1 MGAMGNTFL
10 KTASAALAGQA
21 LQQAPTGVLLG
32 VNDAAQ
38 AALASL
44 NIVSVFDLAASGLF
58 EVARRLLALETDA
71 TLFEARQGTMPA
83 DAVNLPPPGIPLQL
97 WARQPIGI
105 LKGIAPALVG
115 PVSAALDVSTVR
127 DLALWPPGVAAR
139 ALLQGVLLPASFDD
153 SEIPPELLPAS
164 GVYPVERVS
173 LRKLVIDAA
182 PSPGATP
189 LEQQADAVDL
199 TSVLGSSPGFDRLAT
214 GALLTFS
221 QSWFA
226 QGLSLGHLLHSL
238 SLAPGETTRIAVVDW
253 SRQSRGRSGETVSQS
268 EALSNSLQHTRA
280 LSEVTDATVREF
292 QSGQSRT
299 SVDATTLQAGGGGG
313 LDLGIVAFGASAS
326 TSDTHTEAVGVSSSF
341 GTRDLAARFGQQVND
356 LSQQTASAAR
366 SRRASVVREL
376 SQSERETLSSRVV
389 TNYNHMHAL
398 NLQYHEVVQVF
409 RVTTQLERA
418 ERCLFVP
425 LKLLDFSNTEVVD
438 RQRGVLA
445 AVALSDI
452 VRQQLTRDYG
462 VVELVPQ
469 VARVTPATV
478 ATTGLGTTLNPAVV
492 GAGGAGAGSGGGAG
506 GAALAGGAGGAGGVT
521 TLPFNPS
528 SATATAAT
536 AAAAATTAGTA
547 TATAAVTPKALR
559 FDLGPARAAATLV
572 ARRGFDM
579 AQVSRLAALAGQ
591 PALRDGS
598 DGVFVPDESRLIGL
612 QLLSGAVANLVVL
625 ARTGAQLPAQ
635 LRSATQLSLATPA
648 RLADLQSVVLQLR
661 PEDAVLN
668 ATLRLQFDVQGTVL
682 PLDIPLALKA
692 AGASLQA
699 AVVFNAV
706 RAAPELLRHL
716 QANRLHYSQ
725 AVFARLDASAVAG
738 LLGRLTLRG
747 QALGTWVEPQPLQVV
762 GNSLVFRMTLPLTG
776 VADNPAMAQEMAAWQ
791 QFLTSRGLN
800 APTPQTDTVPLPTG
814 GVFAEAVLG
823 RFNSAEKIDL
833 TRFWNWQDSPI
844 QISAPDIAALS
855 PASRRQAQDLMPGA
869 FGSPLLQQQAPTTL
883 PGAAG
888 VQPLLT
894 ALQNGNLFRDMSGLA
909 QVSALAQSATDLS
922 GSGATSAGAQA
933 AANLKT
939 TMEEHTARM
948 RIAAEL
954 SGATQGGGQGTL
966 TARAAVDKAVSD
978 AATSAAA
985 SGASAGGSGVAAG
998 GSQPTLFQRT
1008 AEALS
1013 GSAVAGVTQGLVD
1026 DAVAGIAGE
1035 AAGAGQTRSARVARQ
1050 QPTQRPALPPS
1061 TGILA
1066 GSAAS
1071 GAGVFGNAPNA
1082 ASAAADDSPRRFRI
1096 TVSFLPSQGVLP
1108 PGFRSMRLDS
1118 EDGSLLTEA
1127 AAADSP
1133 DTLTTGFSSAELPAK
1148 LRVGM
1153 FFITPQ
1159 LHLEM
1164 REEKAVLVPPS
1175 EAGVITRLRFEVRP
1189 TLRSVTIRIK
1199 ARVALPALLE
1209 PDTADLDA
1217 QMLHRGIGR
1226 VELAKEPSFKLAPD
1240 LPPRFDATLLIYT
1253 GKATVRQIV

>member
-1 MGAMGNTFL
+1 
-10 KTASAALAGQA
+10 
-21 LQQAPTGVLLG
+21 
-32 VNDAAQ
+32 
-38 AALASL
+38 
-44 NIVSVFDLAASGLF
+44 
-58 EVARRLLALETDA
+58 
-71 TLFEARQGTMPA
+71 
-83 DAVNLPPPGIPLQL
+83 
-97 WARQPIGI
+97 
-105 LKGIAPALVG
+105 
-115 PVSAALDVSTVR
+115 VSAALDVSTVR
-127 DLALWPPGVAAR
+127 DLALWPPAVAAR
-139 ALLQGVLLPASFDD
+139 ALLQGLLLPAPGDD

-164 GVYPVERVS
+164 GVYAIERVS

-182 PSPGATP
+182 PSSGATP
-189 LEQQADAVDL
+189 LEQQTEAVDL
-199 TSVLGSSPGFDRLAT
+199 ASVLGSSPGFDRLAT

-292 QSGQSRT
+292 QSGQSRNA
-299 SVDATTLQAGGGGG
+299 VDATTLQAGGGGG
-313 LDLGIVAFGASAS
+313 LDLGIVAVGASAS

-445 AVALSDI
+445 AAALSDN

-478 ATTGLGTTLNPAVV
+478 VTTGLGTTLSA
-492 GAGGAGAGSGGGAG
+492 AAGAAPAPP
-506 GAALAGGAGGAGGVT
+506 AAPAAAAGGAGGVT
-521 TLPFNPS
+521 SLPFNPLG
-528 SATATAAT
+528 AAT
-536 AAAAATTAGTA
+536 GPAAAPAPALTPAV
-547 TATAAVTPKALR
+547 VTPKALR

-579 AQVSRLAALAGQ
+579 AQVARLAALVGQ
-591 PALRDGS
+591 PALREGS

-612 QLLSGAVANLVVL
+612 QLLSGAAANLVVL

-635 LRSATQLSLATPA
+635 LRTATQLSLATPA

-682 PLDIPLALKA
+682 PLDIPLQLKA

-699 AVVFNAV
+699 AVIFNAV

-747 QALGTWVEPQPLQVV
+747 QPLGTWVEPQPLQVV
-762 GNSLVFRMTLPLTG
+762 GNSLVFRLKLPLAG

-855 PASRRQAQDLMPGA
+855 PASRRQVQDLMPGA
-869 FGSPLLQQQAPTTL
+869 FGSPLLQQQAPGTL

-909 QVSALAQSATDLS
+909 QVSALAQSATELS

-939 TMEEHTARM
+939 TMEEHTARL

-954 SGATQGGGQGTL
+954 IGATQGSGAGAGGGLGGGGAGSHSGASQGTA
-966 TARAAVDKAVSD
+966 TSRAAIDNAVRD
-978 AATSAAA
+978 AATSAASAGVSTGVSAGVSAGA
-985 SGASAGGSGVAAG
+985 SVGASVGASAGGSVSGAAAAAAAS
-998 GSQPTLFQRT
+998 GSSPTLFQRT
-1008 AEALS
+1008 ADALS
-1013 GSAVAGVTQGLVD
+1013 GSAVAAAAQGLVD
-1026 DAVAGIAGE
+1026 GAVAGITDE
-1035 AAGAGQTRSARVARQ
+1035 AAGSGQARSARVARQ
-1050 QPTQRPALPPS
+1050 QPTKRPAPAAS
-1061 TGILA
+1061 TGIFEGVA
-1066 GSAAS
+1066 VS
-1071 GAGVFGNAPNA
+1071 GMDVSGKVLNVS
-1082 ASAAADDSPRRFRI
+1082 SAAADGSPRRFKI
-1096 TVSFLPSQGVLP
+1096 KVSFLPSEGVLP
-1108 PGFRSMRLDS
+1108 AGFRSMRLDS
-1118 EDGSLLTEA
+1118 LDGGLLTEA

-1133 DTLTTGFSSAELPAK
+1133 DTLTTGFVSADLPAK
-1148 LRVGM
+1148 LWVGM
-1153 FFITPQ
+1153 FVDTPQ
-1159 LHLEM
+1159 LQLEM
-1164 REEKAVLVPPS
+1164 RDEKTVLVPPG
-1175 EAGVITRLRFEVRP
+1175 EAGAITRLQFEVRP
-1189 TLRSVTIRIK
+1189 TFRVLTLRVK
-1199 ARVALPALLE
+1199 ARVALPVLLE

-1217 QMLHRGIGR
+1217 QLAQRGIGR
-1226 VELAKEPSFKLAPD
+1226 IELAKAPGFKLAPE
-1240 LPPRFDATLLIYT
+1240 LPPSFDVTLLLHTEKLTI
-1253 GKATVRQIV
+1253 RQIV

>member
-1 MGAMGNTFL
+1 MGAIGNTFL
-10 KTASAALAGQA
+10 KTASAGLAGQA

-32 VNDAAQ
+32 VSDAAQ

-44 NIVSVFDLAASGLF
+44 NIISVFDLAASGLF

-83 DAVNLPPPGIPLQL
+83 DAVALPPPGVPLQL
-97 WARQPIGI
+97 WARQPIGL

-115 PVSAALDVSTVR
+115 SVSAALDVATVR
-127 DLALWPPGVAAR
+127 DLALWPPAVAAR
-139 ALLQGVLLPASFDD
+139 ALLQDLLVPAPVVDR
-153 SEIPPELLPAS
+153 EIPPELLPAS

-173 LRKLVIDAA
+173 LRKLVIDVA

-189 LEQQADAVDL
+189 LEQQADAIDL
-199 TSVLGSSPGFDRLAT
+199 AAVLGSSPGFDRLAT

-253 SRQSRGRSGETVSQS
+253 SRQSRGQSGETVSQS

-280 LSEVTDATVREF
+280 LSEVTNATLREF
-292 QSGQSRT
+292 QAGRSST
-299 SVDATTLQAGGGGG
+299 SIDSTTKQVGAGGG

-326 TSDTHTEAVGVSSSF
+326 TSSSHTEAVGVSSSF
-341 GTRDLAARFGQQVND
+341 GSRDLAARFGQQVND
-356 LSQQTASAAR
+356 LSQQTASGAR

-389 TNYNHMHAL
+389 TNYNHMHTL

-409 RVTTQLERA
+409 RVTTQLERV

-445 AVALSDI
+445 GAALSEN

-469 VARVTPATV
+469 VARVTPGSV
-478 ATTGLGTTLNPAVV
+478 ATSVLGTTLSAGTATV
-492 GAGGAGAGSGGGAG
+492 GPGAG
-506 GAALAGGAGGAGGVT
+506 GAAGT
-521 TLPFNPS
+521 STLPFNPPL
-528 SATATAAT
+528 
-536 AAAAATTAGTA
+536 AGA
-547 TATAAVTPKALR
+547 GPAMAAVTPKALR

-579 AQVSRLAALAGQ
+579 AQVARLAALAGQ
-591 PALRDGS
+591 PALRAGS
-598 DGVFVPDESRLIGL
+598 DGVFVPDESHLIGV
-612 QLLSGAVANLVVL
+612 QLLSGAVANLEVL
-625 ARTGAQLPAQ
+625 SRTGAQLPVQ
-635 LRSATQLSLATPA
+635 LRTAAQLSLATPA
-648 RLADLQSVVLQLR
+648 RVADLQSVVVQLR
-661 PEDAVLN
+661 PEDASLSTV
-668 ATLRLQFDVQGTVL
+668 LRLQFDVQGTVL
-682 PLDIPLALKA
+682 PLDVPLQLKA
-692 AGASLQA
+692 VGTSLQPA
-699 AVVFNAV
+699 LVFNAV

-725 AVFARLDASAVAG
+725 AVFARLDASALAG

-747 QALGTWVEPQPLQVV
+747 QPLGTWVEPQPLQVV
-762 GNSLVFRMTLPLTG
+762 GNSLVFRMKLPLSG
-776 VADNPAMAQEMAAWQ
+776 AADNPAMAQEMLAWQ

-869 FGSPLLQQQAPTTL
+869 FGAPLLQQQTPTSL

-888 VQPLLT
+888 VQPVLT
-894 ALQNGNLFRDMSGLA
+894 ALQNGNQFRDMSGLA
-909 QVSALAQSATDLS
+909 QISGLAQSATELS

-939 TMEEHTARM
+939 TMEEHTARL
-948 RIAAEL
+948 RIAADL
-954 SGATQGGGQGTL
+954 IAATQGGGGKSSAVQSTPS
-966 TARAAVDKAVSD
+966 ARAAIENAVQD
-978 AATSAAA
+978 AGSASALA
-985 SGASAGGSGVAAG
+985 GASAGGPAGGPAG
-998 GSQPTLFQRT
+998 GSAGTADASTPTLFQRT
-1008 AEALS
+1008 AQALS
-1013 GSAVAGVTQGLVD
+1013 GSAMAAAMQGLVD
-1026 DAVAGIAGE
+1026 GAVAGINSE
-1035 AAGAGQTRSARVARQ
+1035 AAGAGTGQRLSARVARQ
-1050 QPTQRPALPPS
+1050 QPARRPAQAAD
-1061 TGILA
+1061 A
-1066 GSAAS
+1066 GSP
-1071 GAGVFGNAPNA
+1071 VNA
-1082 ASAAADDSPRRFRI
+1082 ASAAAGEGSRRFRI
-1096 TVSFLPSQGVLP
+1096 DVQFLPSQGVVP
-1108 PGFRSMRLDS
+1108 AGFRSMRLDS
-1118 EDGSLLTEA
+1118 EDGGLLTEA
-1127 AAADSP
+1127 AGANSP
-1133 DTLTTGFSSAELPAK
+1133 EIFRTGFTSVDLPAR

-1153 FFITPQ
+1153 FVDRAPMPPLEITDA
-1159 LHLEM
+1159 
-1164 REEKAVLVPPS
+1164 KTVLVPLA
-1175 EAGVITRLRFEVRP
+1175 EADTLTRLKFEVRP
-1189 TLRSVTIRIK
+1189 TLRVLTLRIK
-1199 ARVALPALLE
+1199 AKVNLPVLLE
-1209 PDTADLDA
+1209 PDIADLDA
-1217 QMLHRGIGR
+1217 QMAQRGIDRG
-1226 VELAKEPSFKLAPD
+1226 ELAKAPAFKLAPE
-1240 LPPRFDATLLIYT
+1240 LPPSFEATLLIYT
-1253 GKATVRQIV
+1253 GKLTIQQII

>member
-1 MGAMGNTFL
+1 MGAIDNTFL
-10 KTASAALAGQA
+10 KTASAELVGQA

-32 VNDAAQ
+32 VSDAAQ

-44 NIVSVFDLAASGLF
+44 NIISVFDLAASGLF

-83 DAVNLPPPGIPLQL
+83 DAVTLPPPGVPLQL

-115 PVSAALDVSTVR
+115 PVSAALDVGTVR
-127 DLALWPPGVAAR
+127 DLALWPPAVAAR
-139 ALLQGVLLPASFDD
+139 ALLQGLLLPAPGDD
-153 SEIPPELLPAS
+153 SGIPPELLPAS

-189 LEQQADAVDL
+189 LEQQAEAIDL
-199 TSVLGSSPGFDRLAT
+199 ASVLGSSPGFDRLAT

-238 SLAPGETTRIAVVDW
+238 SLAPGETTRMAVVDW

-292 QSGQSRT
+292 QGGQSST
-299 SVDATTLQAGGGGG
+299 SVDSTTLQAGAGGG

-376 SQSERETLSSRVV
+376 SQSEHETLSSRVV

-425 LKLLDFSNTEVVD
+425 LKLLEFSNTDVVD

-445 AVALSDI
+445 AVALSEQ

-462 VVELVPQ
+462 VVEVVPQ

-478 ATTGLGTTLNPAVV
+478 ATTGLGTTLGPIAATGAV
-492 GAGGAGAGSGGGAG
+492 GAVGATP
-506 GAALAGGAGGAGGVT
+506 LA
-521 TLPFNPS
+521 FNP
-528 SATATAAT
+528 TL
-536 AAAAATTAGTA
+536 AAAAP
-547 TATAAVTPKALR
+547 ATAAVTPKALR

-579 AQVSRLAALAGQ
+579 AQVARLAALAGQ
-591 PALRDGS
+591 PALREGS

-612 QLLSGAVANLVVL
+612 QLLSGEVANLVVL

-635 LRSATQLSLATPA
+635 SRTVTQLSLATPA
-648 RLADLQSVVLQLR
+648 RVADLQSVAVQMR
-661 PEDAVLN
+661 PEDASLST
-668 ATLRLQFDVQGTVL
+668 TLRLQFDVQGTVL
-682 PLDIPLALKA
+682 PLDIPLQLKA

-747 QALGTWVEPQPLQVV
+747 QSLGTWVEPQPLQVV
-762 GNSLVFRMTLPLTG
+762 GNSLVFRMKLPLTG
-776 VADNPAMAQEMAAWQ
+776 TADNPAMAQEMAAWQ

-833 TRFWNWQDSPI
+833 TRFWNWQDSPV

-869 FGSPLLQQQAPTTL
+869 FGAPLLQQQAPTSL

-909 QVSALAQSATDLS
+909 QVSALAQSATELS

-939 TMEEHTARM
+939 TMEEHTARL

-954 SGATQGGGQGTL
+954 IAATQGGGAGAAALGGGKSGAGQN
-966 TARAAVDKAVSD
+966 TATSRAAIDNAVQD
-978 AATSAAA
+978 AGGASGSVGASSGASA
-985 SGASAGGSGVAAG
+985 GASAGGSAGAAG
-998 GSQPTLFQRT
+998 ASTPTLFQRT

-1013 GSAVAGVTQGLVD
+1013 GGAVAAATQGLVD
-1026 DAVAGIAGE
+1026 GAVAGIAGE
-1035 AAGAGQTRSARVARQ
+1035 AAGAGTGQTQSARVARQ
-1050 QPTQRPALPPS
+1050 QRAKRLAQSASSGDPGAVAAI
-1061 TGILA
+1061 GIDVL
-1066 GSAAS
+1066 
-1071 GAGVFGNAPNA
+1071 GNVVNA
-1082 ASAAADDSPRRFRI
+1082 ASAAADGRPRRFRI
-1096 TVSFLPSQGVLP
+1096 KVSFLPSQGVLP
-1108 PGFRSMRLDS
+1108 AGFRSMRLDS
-1118 EDGSLLTEA
+1118 QDGTLLTEA
-1127 AAADSP
+1127 AAANSP
-1133 DTLTTGFSSAELPAK
+1133 DALVTGFTSADLPTK

-1153 FFITPQ
+1153 FVETPQ

-1164 REEKAVLVPPS
+1164 EDAKTVLVPAV
-1175 EAGVITRLRFEVRP
+1175 EAGALTTLQFEVRP
-1189 TLRSVTIRIK
+1189 TFRVLTLRIK
-1199 ARVALPALLE
+1199 ARVNLPVLLE

-1217 QMLHRGIGR
+1217 QLAQRNIGR
-1226 VELAKEPSFKLAPD
+1226 MELAKAPDFKLAPE
-1240 LPPRFDATLLIYT
+1240 LPPSFDATLLIYT
-1253 GKATVRQIV
+1253 GKLTIRQIV